1 MNLLSGLPLSCR
13 PDKRSAI
20 RQILVIP
27 LTAISSSYSLFRYNY
42 QQFESIRGGNA
53 SDENR
58 YPAGKSWDSRCPH
71 PGGSNT
77 LSPAILK
84 R

>member
-1 MNLLSGLPLSCR
+1 MPDSGVYA
-13 PDKRSAI
+13 AI
-20 RQILVIP
+20 RQILVLP
-27 LTAISSSYSLFRYNY
+27 LTAISSSLSLFRYNY

-58 YPAGKSWDSRCPH
+58 YPAGKPRYSRCPN
-71 PGGSNT
+71 PRS
-77 LSPAILK
+77 

>member
-1 MNLLSGLPLSCR
+1 MTLSGLRFSCR

-20 RQILVIP
+20 RQILILP
-27 LTAISSSYSLFRYNY
+27 LAAISSSSSLFRYNY

-58 YPAGKSWDSRCPH
+58 YPAG
-71 PGGSNT
+71 
-77 LSPAILK
+77 
-84 R
+84 